1 MKYSK
6 LKLFVITPHLSES
19 GQKNDKISRDV
30 LATKFGV
37 MDDAKT
43 CKIPLLYYIVAAFQ
57 NVDEEE

>member
-1 MKYSK
+1 M
-6 LKLFVITPHLSES
+6 P
-19 GQKNDKISRDV
+19 RDV